1 MRTAHPGHKTTR
13 TQAPLMAFRRIH
25 KDSLAGSPGYILGE
39 YNVTNIPTI
48 LYNFLKVKT
57 DCHCFENRCRD
68 LQELLCERTN
78 SSTPNFGF
86 ENTFECLKLR
96 HFNIYSC

>member
-1 MRTAHPGHKTTR
+1 
-13 TQAPLMAFRRIH
+13 MAFRRIH

-57 DCHCFENRCRD
+57 VIVLKTGAEICKSFSVR
-68 LQELLCERTN
+68 ERTAALL
-78 SSTPNFGF
+78 TLG
-86 ENTFECLKLR
+86 LKTLL
-96 HFNIYSC
+96 NV